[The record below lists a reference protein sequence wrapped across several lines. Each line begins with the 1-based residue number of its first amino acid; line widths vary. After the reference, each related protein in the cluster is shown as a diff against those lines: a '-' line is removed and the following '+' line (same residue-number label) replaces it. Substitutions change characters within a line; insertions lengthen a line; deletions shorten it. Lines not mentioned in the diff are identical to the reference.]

1 MLIALLEWHDSH
13 PLKYVMHSLLRSLQ
27 KIARQ
32 QVSEEARSG
41 VSMSLN
47 MDLGSWTIFSLLDR
61 EFTAQIRLAC
71 VFGNLGNEA
80 LIVTRDDEVSCAN
93 TATCMIVTK

>member
-1 MLIALLEWHDSH
+1 
-13 PLKYVMHSLLRSLQ
+13 
-27 KIARQ
+27 
-32 QVSEEARSG
+32 
-41 VSMSLN
+41 MSLN

-80 LIVTRDDEVSCAN
+80 LIVTRDDEVSGADICI
-93 TATCMIVTK
+93 IVTKRSRN